1 MAGLEFEV
9 SDETDVERVMRWRL
23 EELKQAG
30 YEDSAALA
38 IAEDTE
44 IDLHLA
50 IDLLGRG
57 CPPGLAVSILL

>member
-50 IDLLGRG
+50 TDLLGRG